1 MSPAFDPYH
10 VWLGIPPQEQP
21 PDHYRLL
28 GIARFEDD
36 PEVIEQAAE
45 RQLEFLRQQLA
56 TPHRELALQLQKEV
70 HLARQVLLDP
80 SRKMAYDLALRESI
94 FHRTAEAG
102 PGPSPSSP
110 EPLQAD
116 STRPASLR
124 LLLTLATPVLFFWN
138 RPTLT
143 SLLAALIVLS
153 AALFVA
159 LSPVREQQ
167 TAPPSGVAAL
177 VEGMQPHTGQQ
188 PAASI
193 SPQDT
198 HAPRSAQT
206 VDSQTNPQTAP
217 VVSSPLQTA
226 QNPPASVSAPSATAV
241 SEPTASR
248 PLVPGLIGRL
258 TVNREDVGVIL
269 RYLPGESFSQA
280 VLDRLIS
287 QYGLSAGDQQ
297 LVLSGIVRVQCPS
310 GRTAL
315 PIHVK
320 LTTEP
325 GYLGVVSVQIDGR
338 PIPIPTDSQEGTFNA
353 SLVLTQGDH
362 PITCQLQGK
371 EVGNI
376 FRLEINP
383 LLGVTGPQTTTPSS
397 AEQTWV
403 NVGYTQED
411 LTQASE
417 LPTLARHSLND
428 ELGLLSADEMT
439 PGRIATKPTS
449 QPEPTTPPAVAANQ
463 GRKPVP
469 LQTDLLRAKE
479 EIRAKYR
486 KDLQE
491 ATAPAARSLLARTM
505 LQEGNAETDPPRQYM
520 LYEEARE
527 LAITAGDPDLAVQA
541 GEAIA
546 LVFDVDPW
554 PMHLSAVNQ
563 LAKAARSPQ
572 TRESVVGVLVSLCDS
587 ALAED
592 RYDVADNLLDLA
604 TNLASQLRD
613 PVRREQFSRRREDT
627 KAIATAFEA
636 IKPRLEV
643 LKQNPDDAQA
653 NEAVGRFYCFVKHDW
668 KKGLP
673 YLAKAETVLLRT
685 VAQSELNRQVGAAA
699 RLRLADDWWAI
710 GETLSETEKSAVRRH
725 AGYYYLQCAGLLSG
739 EAAQRANSRLAES
752 GRVID
757 LLALAA
763 NRRATVVGNWQ
774 IGPKAL
780 VSSPEPTAQIAFPI
794 APPPEYD
801 LVVEIQ
807 SVPLPP
813 PSRGQGSGS
822 QRPDPNLDVGRGAF
836 AAGLIQ
842 GRRQFLVVTD
852 FQIPNQGI
860 FSFLADYDKKG
871 PDPAN
876 PTFRPMV
883 VTRSQRA
890 TLIVYSVKKT
900 GLTVTANG
908 TPIIQ
913 YNGDYTQLSMP
924 QGWNAAN
931 QPRLFFATR
940 LAIYRITRA
949 ELQDTAE

>member
-45 RQLEFLRQQLA
+45 RQLDFLRQQLM
-56 TPHRELALQLQKEV
+56 TPHREVAQRLQKEV

-80 SRKMAYDLALRESI
+80 SKKTAYDIALRDPLFQPATTISGESS
-94 FHRTAEAG
+94 H
-102 PGPSPSSP
+102 
-110 EPLQAD
+110 EPTREEPA
-116 STRPASLR
+116 RPAGQQI
-124 LLLTLATPVLFFWN
+124 LLKLATPALFFWN

-143 SLLAALIVLS
+143 SLLAGMIVLS

-159 LSPVREQQ
+159 LSPSDEQQ
-167 TAPPSGVAAL
+167 PMPPSGVAAL
-177 VEGMQPHTGQQ
+177 VEGSQLPTSHQPEVKTLPDAGHGTQQ
-188 PAASI
+188 TQTVPSQTPAQIVPAASPP
-193 SPQDT
+193 SQV
-198 HAPRSAQT
+198 AQT
-206 VDSQTNPQTAP
+206 PMALTPPPSVPP
-217 VVSSPLQTA
+217 VGESTIPEPLA
-226 QNPPASVSAPSATAV
+226 
-241 SEPTASR
+241 
-248 PLVPGLIGRL
+248 PGLIGRL

-269 RYLPGESFSQA
+269 RYVPGESFSQA
-280 VLDRLIS
+280 VINRLVS

-297 LVLSGIVRVQCPS
+297 LVLSGIVRVQGPN

-325 GYLGVVSVQIDGR
+325 GYLGGVSIQIDGR
-338 PIPIPTDSQEGTFNA
+338 PIPIPTGSQEGTFNA
-353 SLVLTQGDH
+353 SLVLSQGDH

-371 EVGNI
+371 EFGSI
-376 FRLEINP
+376 FQLEINA
-383 LLGVTGPQTTTPSS
+383 LVGASEPQTSRPSL
-397 AEQTWV
+397 AEQSRVT
-403 NVGYTQED
+403 VGYTKED
-411 LTQASE
+411 LARVSE

-439 PGRIATKPTS
+439 PGRAAEQPSS
-449 QPEPTTPPAVAANQ
+449 QPEPTAPPAVVANQ

-469 LQTDLLRAKE
+469 PQTDLLRARE

-505 LQEGNAETDPPRQYM
+505 LQEGNSESDPARQYM

-527 LAITAGDPDLAVQA
+527 LAITAGNPDLAVQA

-546 LVFDVDPW
+546 LVFEADPW
-554 PMHLSAVNQ
+554 PMHLSAVSQ

-572 TRESVVGVLVSLCDS
+572 TREDVLGILTPLCDS

-592 RYDVADNLLDLA
+592 RYEVADSLLDLA
-604 TNLASQLRD
+604 INLASQLRD
-613 PVRREQFSRRREDT
+613 SVRREQFSRRRDNT
-627 KAIATAFEA
+627 KAVATAFEA
-636 IKPRLEV
+636 IKPRLEA
-643 LKQNPDDAQA
+643 LKQNPDDPQA

-699 RLRLADDWWAI
+699 LLRLADDWWAI
-710 GETLSETEKSAVRRH
+710 GETLSEAEKAAVRRH
-725 AGYYYLQCAGLLSG
+725 AGYYYRQCAGLLSG

-763 NRRATVVGNWQ
+763 GRRATVVGNWQ
-774 IGPKAL
+774 IGQKAM
-780 VSSPEPTAQIAFPI
+780 VSSPEPTVQIAFPV

-813 PSRGQGSGS
+813 PTRGQGSGS
-822 QRPDPNLDVGRGAF
+822 QRSDPNLEVGRGAF
-836 AAGLIQ
+836 AVGLIQ

-852 FQIPNQGI
+852 YQIPNQGT
-860 FSFLADYDKKG
+860 FSFLADYDNKG

-876 PTFRPMV
+876 PTFRPTA
-883 VTRSQRA
+883 VTRSQRP

-908 TPIIQ
+908 MPIIQ
-913 YNGDYTQLSMP
+913 YNGDYSQLSMP

-940 LAIYRITRA
+940 LAVYRITRA
-949 ELQDTAE
+949 ELQDTTE